1 MTRAQIAAIVTA
13 VFAFVLLSNT
23 LFVVEQREQAIV
35 LNFGEPVRVIN
46 AMGADDP
53 GLHLKAPFIEN
64 VIKVDKRN
72 LPLVADKEEIVDVN
86 QKRLVVDAFVRYR
99 ISNPLQYYRTLRTE
113 TIAQDRVERLVNSSL
128 RQILGSATTEQIVST
143 KRGDLMA
150 ATKRDVE
157 TRAKASGLGIEIIDV
172 RIKRAD
178 LPQGNQEAVF
188 RRMRTSREQEAA
200 GIRAGGE
207 QQKRE
212 IIAEANKEVAITLA
226 TATEEAENVRGQ
238 GDALRTRIFA
248 QSFGKDPSFAAFYRS
263 MQAYEASLGQ
273 GDTTMVLSPDS
284 AFFKYFERGPGAK

>member
-1 MTRAQIAAIVTA
+1 MTRAQIAALVAA

-226 TATEEAENVRGQ
+226 TATEQAEDVRGQ

>member
-1 MTRAQIAAIVTA
+1 MTRAQIAALVTA

-200 GIRAGGE
+200 GLRAGGE

>member
-1 MTRAQIAAIVTA
+1 MNRSLTIALVL
-13 VFAFVLLSNT
+13 AFVGFVVLSNT
-23 LFVVEQREQAIV
+23 LYVVGQREQAIV
-35 LNFGEPVRVIN
+35 LSFGGPVRVVN
-46 AMGADDP
+46 AVGHDEP
-53 GLHLKAPFIEN
+53 GLHMKAPFVEN
-64 VIKVDKRN
+64 VVKVDKRN
-72 LPLVADKEEIVDVN
+72 LPLIADKEEIIDVN

-99 ISNPLQYYRTLRTE
+99 IANPLQYYRTLRNE
-113 TIAQDRVERLVNSSL
+113 TIAQDRIERLVNSSL
-128 RQILGSATTEQIVST
+128 RQILGSATTEQIVSSQ
-143 KRGDLMA
+143 RGALMA
-150 ATKRDVE
+150 ATLADVAKRARTSD
-157 TRAKASGLGIEIIDV
+157 LGVEIIDV

-188 RRMRTSREQEAA
+188 RRMRTSREQDAA
-200 GIRAGGE
+200 QIRAGGE
-207 QQKRE
+207 QQKRQ

-238 GDALRTRIFA
+238 GDGLRTRIFA

>member
-1 MTRAQIAAIVTA
+1 MTRAQIAALVTA

-238 GDALRTRIFA
+238 GDGLRTRIFA

>member
-1 MTRAQIAAIVTA
+1 MTRAQIT
-13 VFAFVLLSNT
+13 AFVIAVLALVTLSNT

-46 AMGADDP
+46 ALGTNEP
-53 GLHLKAPFIEN
+53 GLHAKAPFIEN

-72 LPLVADKEEIVDVN
+72 LPLVADKEEIIDVN

-99 ISNPLQYYRTLRTE
+99 ITKPLDYYRTLRSE
-113 TIAQDRVERLVNSSL
+113 TIAQDRIERLVNSSL

-150 ATKRDVE
+150 ATKLDVQ
-157 TRAKASGLGIEIIDV
+157 TRAKSSNLGIEIVDV

-200 GIRAGGE
+200 RIRAGGE

-212 IIAEANKEVAITLA
+212 ITAEANKEVAITLA

-238 GDALRTRIFA
+238 GDGLRTRIFA